1 MDVLFRIRAGKDGL
15 KKAGIICV
23 SALFR
28 PVPAVA
34 KTGTVKN
41 AGHFRRSLRKLL
53 SFYILE
59 CHAYTIYL
67 LFTKAFCKSRM
78 SRFFTMCGTIS
89 DIAMVCGYKVRLFPA
104 SFTILWCLHMQEV
117 LYLTAYTWN
126 FYFWIL
132 LSGREVYFLG
142 LVYWRRHRIN
152 IDKYLNNLYIY
163 FYFIWRKTSSHGR
176 ITGWRTIG

>member
-59 CHAYTIYL
+59 CHACIYNL
-67 LFTKAFCKSRM
+67 LIVYKS
-78 SRFFTMCGTIS
+78 
-89 DIAMVCGYKVRLFPA
+89 VLQVENV
-104 SFTILWCLHMQEV
+104 EV
-117 LYLTAYTWN
+117 FHNVWHHIRY
-126 FYFWIL
+126 
-132 LSGREVYFLG
+132 
-142 LVYWRRHRIN
+142 
-152 IDKYLNNLYIY
+152 
-163 FYFIWRKTSSHGR
+163 SHGLR
-176 ITGWRTIG
+176 L